1 MLIFEYLIQMAK
13 WPYIL
18 KGRRV
23 KKKKAQ
29 VRGGGGGGSL
39 VLPCLGVGRGVGGG
53 KASGHF

>member
-1 MLIFEYLIQMAK
+1 MLIFEYLIQMAS
-13 WPYIL
+13 WPSIV

-29 VRGGGGGGSL
+29 VRGGGGGSL

-53 KASGHF
+53 KASGCF